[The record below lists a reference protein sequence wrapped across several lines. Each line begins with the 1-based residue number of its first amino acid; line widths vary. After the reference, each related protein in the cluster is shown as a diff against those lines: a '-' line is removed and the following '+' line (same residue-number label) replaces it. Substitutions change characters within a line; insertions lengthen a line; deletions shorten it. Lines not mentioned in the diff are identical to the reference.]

1 MINLEYKNKYL
12 KYKNKYHNL
21 KKKNIKGGGSIQTIT
36 LIGLILSIIASG
48 VYLYNN
54 QKMDISEIEKKLET
68 YSSVTNK
75 LNIDIKNYFDI
86 LNQIIGDRNN
96 TNLYRKLY
104 NFYKYEHLD
113 INDYYK
119 IDKDNSNKFFNELIV
134 LFSKLKNES
143 PIISLTMPEK
153 TELLKDSFIYCLK
166 SSIKNN
172 PSFDISKKNFE
183 NISYIEIRNELLDYI
198 EQQKI
203 YDVYFVEHLD
213 IDKSNMDKNDIS
225 ITELKELANNKNTQ
239 DNKKRYIEFMKLNSD
254 IVSDFPMIHA
264 ASDKYQIYIILLVN
278 FKNTR
283 YFKIYKPNNTDEP
296 ASIKN
301 TILLNYSNYCDHNC
315 DFMNNENIHSVIKNM
330 NTTSININ
338 SELLKNNNNNNNI
351 NKLYNINK
359 DILNMNFEW
368 ADKDD
373 NKFLKI
379 TEINFFDNRHN
390 NIDSKINDISQQ
402 FNLSYNEKKN
412 INNELNIRP
421 WFQYYKFNHN
431 MKPY

>member
-12 KYKNKYHNL
+12 KYKNKYHNF
-21 KKKNIKGGGSIQTIT
+21 KKKNIKGGYIQTVT
-36 LIGLILSIIASG
+36 LIALIFSIIASG

-54 QKMDISEIEKKLET
+54 QKMDNSEIEKKLET

-86 LNQIIGDRNN
+86 LNQLIGDRNN
-96 TNLYRKLY
+96 TTLYRKLY

-113 INDYYK
+113 INDFYK
-119 IDKDNSNKFFNELIV
+119 IDKDNSNKLFNELII

-143 PIISLTMPEK
+143 PIISLIMPEK

-172 PSFDISKKNFE
+172 SSFDTSKKNFE
-183 NISYIEIRNELLDYI
+183 NISYIEIRNEILDYI
-198 EQQKI
+198 EQQKT
-203 YDVYFVEHLD
+203 YDVYFVENLN

-225 ITELKELANNKNTQ
+225 ITELKELANNKNAQ

-264 ASDKYQIYIILLVN
+264 ASDKYQIYIILIVN

-283 YFKIYKPNNTDEP
+283 YFKVYKPNNTDEP

-379 TEINFFDNRHN
+379 TEINFFDNKHN

-402 FNLSYNEKKN
+402 FNLSYNEKQN
-412 INNELNIRP
+412 INNELNVRP
-421 WFQYYKFNHN
+421 WFQYYKFNYN